1 MCKIIALCPTYGRVT
16 KLRQALAWWDAQTY
30 SDRLLIILNDAPIRL
45 ACKMQKVRVV
55 NLKERLPTLGAKR
68 QHLLRLALDYKTKYI
83 CHFDDDDIYLK
94 WYIESLVNELESG
107 VSAAKPEMA
116 YVGTGPDDNIS
127 FKGPEANVF
136 EAQLG
141 LNLAKA
147 MEIGYQDKQVGETVG
162 MMNQLIYA
170 NQLKVFR
177 PPFGWPMICRYAD
190 GLTHASCLQQPSQFL
205 RNRDF
210 GDGGL
215 LEPSDVSGI
224 VSQIV
229 NAGIPIG

>member
-1 MCKIIALCPTYGRVT
+1 MYKIIALCPTYGRVT

-55 NLKERLPTLGAKR
+55 NLKERLPTLGTKR
-68 QHLLRLALDYKTKYI
+68 QYLLKLALEHEAKYV

-94 WYIESLVNELESG
+94 WYVESLVYELESG
-107 VSAAKPEMA
+107 AAAVKPEMA
-116 YVGTGPDDNIS
+116 YVGTGPDDNIL

-141 LNLAKA
+141 FNLNKA
-147 MEIGYQDKQVGETVG
+147 LEIGYQDKQVGETIS
-162 MMNQLIYA
+162 MMNKLSDI
-170 NQLKVFR
+170 NQLKLFK
-177 PPFGWPMICRYAD
+177 PSIGWPMICRYAD
-190 GLTHASCLQQPSQFL
+190 GITHASCLQQPSQFL

-210 GDGGL
+210 GDGNL
-215 LEPSDVSGI
+215 LEPSDVSTI

-229 NAGIPIG
+229 SAGIPV